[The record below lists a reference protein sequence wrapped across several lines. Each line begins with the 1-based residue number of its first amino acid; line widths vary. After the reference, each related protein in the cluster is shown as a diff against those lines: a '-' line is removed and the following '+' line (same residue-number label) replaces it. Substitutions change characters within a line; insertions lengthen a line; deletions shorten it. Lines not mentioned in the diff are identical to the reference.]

1 VYRALAGLVISL
13 GSNFSKANGGAM
25 TSYVYTF
32 KIGVDEL
39 AAIYKYAA
47 TVDKSEV
54 VWLGFVLC
62 TILNGYDRL
71 SGSYTFSLD
80 DLRVD
85 TLEMALGKDVWKM
98 IDKSELAS
106 TSTFGGRPTEA
117 EIEELLRHRKNEE

>member
-1 VYRALAGLVISL
+1 
-13 GSNFSKANGGAM
+13 M
-25 TSYVYTF
+25 TTHVYTF
-32 KIGVDEL
+32 KIGVDKL

-62 TILNGYDRL
+62 TILSGYDRL
-71 SGSYTFSLD
+71 SATYSFSLD

-98 IDKSELAS
+98 MDESELAS
-106 TSTFGGRPTEA
+106 TSSFDGGPTEA
-117 EIEELLRHRKNEE
+117 EIEALLKHKKNEE